1 MNIQVES
8 MAALRRRSDTI
19 VIGLVNNM
27 PDAALQPTEQQFYGL
42 LEAASGGRP
51 FSLRY
56 FTLPELPRGE
66 AACTHIRDR
75 YEKLSDLWASPLDGL
90 IVTGTEPRADDLSQE
105 PYWDSIR
112 RLIDWTA
119 DHTISTIWSCLA
131 AHAAVLYLDGIR
143 RRRLAQKLS
152 GVFLCERRGEDRLST
167 AGGSAWSVP
176 HSRYNDLP
184 LPALEASGYRV
195 LSGSAEVGADV
206 FIKDRGS
213 LDVFFQGHLEYK
225 PDTLFREYRRDVA
238 RYLAGERDSYPEMPR
253 GYFDSAAA
261 EAFEDFRGRSLLDRT
276 VSLMSGF
283 PTADMSVRLPYPWR
297 RPAVRIYSNWLGYL
311 TERKDCPFERTLSQ
325 AAE

>member
-8 MAALRRRSDTI
+8 VAALRRRSDPI

-27 PDAALQPTEQQFYGL
+27 PDAALQATEQQFYGL
-42 LEAASGGRP
+42 LEAASGDRP
-51 FSLRY
+51 FRLRY

-66 AACTHIRDR
+66 AARTRIRDR
-75 YEKLSDLWASPLDGL
+75 YEKLSDLWANPLDGL

-105 PYWDSIR
+105 PYWASIG
-112 RLIDWTA
+112 RLIEWTA

-131 AHAAVLYLDGIR
+131 AHAAVLYLDGIG

-152 GVFLCERRGEDRLST
+152 GVFLCERRGENRLST

-184 LPALEASGYRV
+184 LPALEASGYCV

-213 LDVFFQGHLEYK
+213 LDVFFQGHFEYQ

-238 RYLAGERDSYPEMPR
+238 RYLSGERDNYPEMPR

-261 EAFEDFRGRSLLDRT
+261 EAFEDFRRRSLHDRT
-276 VSLMSGF
+276 ASLMTNF
-283 PTADMSVRLPYPWR
+283 PTPDKALRLRCPWR

-311 TERKDCPFERTLSQ
+311 TERKSCTFERTLDE
-325 AAE
+325 ATE